1 MEEKEAKRS
10 VVNAGK
16 KLVESGLI
24 ARTWGNVSCR
34 ISDTQFVIT
43 PSGRDYMSLTPEE
56 IVTVSIENLSYK
68 GNIKPSSEKGVHA
81 EVYKFDS
88 AINFVI
94 HTHQENASVISTLGL
109 ESVKPGVQYPLL
121 GKEIICAAYGL
132 PGTGKL
138 VKGIA
143 QALRKSSGNTV
154 IMKHHGALC
163 FGINEDEAF
172 MAATQLE
179 EACEAVIAARYLQM
193 KPDIV
198 YDPAKMREFALINMS
213 EKEKNSNLAIR
224 PPYCSSERTK
234 EGFKLLLPEGKSLS
248 IRNGALPD
256 SLPEDAVIHQ
266 EIYQGNQKI
275 NYILH
280 SDTPYTHTISC
291 AERILYPLV
300 DDFAQLVGT
309 SVRNVTRDSA
319 LKTIALK
326 KSSAVFI
333 KNSGAFCCG
342 ITKGDA
348 LAVSMILEKNSKA
361 YTAGIL
367 FGGTKPIS
375 LLDRNLMRFV
385 YLKKYSRQM
394 NSAV

>member
-1 MEEKEAKRS
+1 MEEKEAKIS

-43 PSGRDYMSLTPEE
+43 PSGRDYLSLTPEE
-56 IVTVSIENLSYK
+56 IVTVAIEDLSYK
-68 GNIKPSSEKGVHA
+68 GTMKPSSEKGVHA
-81 EVYKFDS
+81 EVYKFNS

-109 ESVKPGVQYPLL
+109 ESVKPGVKYPLL

-138 VKGIA
+138 AKGIA

-163 FGINEDEAF
+163 FGKNEEEAF

-179 EACEAVIAARYLQM
+179 EACEAVITARYLQM

-198 YDPAKMREFALINMS
+198 FDPSKI
-213 EKEKNSNLAIR
+213 KELDANLAIR
-224 PPYCSSERTK
+224 PPYCNSERTK
-234 EGFKLLLPEGKSLS
+234 DGFILLLPEGKSVS
-248 IRNGALPD
+248 IKNGDLLD
-256 SLPEDAVIHQ
+256 SLPEDAAIHQ
-266 EIYQGNQKI
+266 EIYESNQKI

-280 SDTPYTHTISC
+280 TDTAYTHSISC

-309 SVRNVTRDSA
+309 SVRNVTKASP
-319 LKTIALK
+319 LKTTALK

-333 KNSGAFCCG
+333 KNSGALCCG
-342 ITKGDA
+342 NTKGDA

-361 YTAGIL
+361 YTAGVL

-385 YLKKYSRQM
+385 YLKKYSKQM
-394 NSAV
+394 NSAL

>member
-1 MEEKEAKRS
+1 M
-10 VVNAGK
+10 
-16 KLVESGLI
+16 
-24 ARTWGNVSCR
+24 
-34 ISDTQFVIT
+34 
-43 PSGRDYMSLTPEE
+43 
-56 IVTVSIENLSYK
+56 
-68 GNIKPSSEKGVHA
+68 
-81 EVYKFDS
+81 
-88 AINFVI
+88 
-94 HTHQENASVISTLGL
+94 
-109 ESVKPGVQYPLL
+109 QYPLL

-138 VKGIA
+138 AKGIA

-163 FGINEDEAF
+163 FGINEEEAF

-213 EKEKNSNLAIR
+213 EKEKNSNLTIR

-248 IRNGALPD
+248 IRNGDLPD

-266 EIYQGNQKI
+266 EIYQSNQKI

-309 SVRNVTRDSA
+309 SVRNINRDSP
-319 LKTIALK
+319 LKTTALK

-342 ITKGDA
+342 NTKGDA
-348 LAVSMILEKNSKA
+348 LAVSMILEKNCKA

>member
-1 MEEKEAKRS
+1 MEEKEAKIS

-16 KLVESGLI
+16 KLVEAGLI

-43 PSGRDYMSLTPEE
+43 PSGRDYMSLTREE
-56 IVTVSIENLSYK
+56 IVTVAIEDLSYQ

-81 EVYKFDS
+81 EVYKYKSD
-88 AINFVI
+88 INFVI

-109 ESVKPGVQYPLL
+109 ESVKADMQYPLL
-121 GKEIICAAYGL
+121 GKRIICAAYGL

-138 VKGIA
+138 AKGIVE
-143 QALRKSSGNTV
+143 ALFKSSGNTI

-163 FGINEDEAF
+163 FGTNEEEAF

-179 EACEAVIAARYLQM
+179 EACEAIIAARYLQM

-198 YDPAKMREFALINMS
+198 YDPAKMRKFALMNMTG
-213 EKEKNSNLAIR
+213 KEKNSNFIIR
-224 PPYCSSERTK
+224 PPYCCSERTK
-234 EGFKLLLPEGKSLS
+234 EGFKLFLPEGESFS
-248 IRNGALPD
+248 VRNGELTD
-256 SLPEDAVIHQ
+256 SLPEDAAVHQ
-266 EIYQGNQKI
+266 EIYQSNHKV

-280 SDTPYTHTISC
+280 SDSPYTHTISC

-309 SVRNVTRDSA
+309 SVRNVNKDSP
-319 LKTIALK
+319 LMTTALK

-333 KNSGAFCCG
+333 RNSGAICCG
-342 ITKGDA
+342 KTKGDA

-394 NSAV
+394 NSVL